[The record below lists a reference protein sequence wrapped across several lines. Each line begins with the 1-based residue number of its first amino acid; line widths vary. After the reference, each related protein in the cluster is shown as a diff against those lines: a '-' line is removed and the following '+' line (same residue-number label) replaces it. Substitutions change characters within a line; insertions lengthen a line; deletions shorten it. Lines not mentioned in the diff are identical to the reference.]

1 VAVQRRQFITV
12 LGGAAFAQTFA
23 AWAQKVPVRLGYLCA
38 CAAGSR
44 TATALIAD
52 INRGLRENGLIERS
66 DYILETRFAAGHY
79 DRFAG
84 LAQELR
90 QLGVNILLANTI
102 VAVRAAQRVDPPV
115 PVVMLYV
122 SDPVGTGLVASL
134 SRPGGLT
141 TGMATLI
148 DDLTP
153 KLLDFQRAIVPR
165 AKVIAVLFNPMN
177 PTNPPIVEDLKA
189 RATATGL
196 TVQPVVLKSPEELDA
211 ALSTIVAVQADTVH
225 VVADAGIMDLLD
237 RIATFAL
244 EHHLP
249 CFSTL
254 SYFAEFG
261 GLLAYGPSISGS
273 LRRSGYFT
281 KRILDGAK
289 PGDLP
294 VEQPTKIELSVN
306 LKIARAL
313 AIEVPIEIQQLADRL
328 IE

>member
-1 VAVQRRQFITV
+1 MRRRDFVTV
-12 LGGAAFAQTFA
+12 LGGTAFMQAFAA
-23 AWAQKVPVRLGYLCA
+23 LAQKASVRLGYLCA

-52 INRGLRENGLIERS
+52 IKEGLRENGLVERS
-66 DYILETRFAAGHY
+66 DYVLETRFAAGHY
-79 DRFAG
+79 DRFAD
-84 LAQELR
+84 LARELR
-90 QLGVNILLANTI
+90 QVGVNILLANTI
-102 VAVRAAQRVDPPV
+102 VAVRAAQHVVPPV

-153 KLLDFQRAIVPR
+153 KLLDFQRTIVPR

-177 PTNPPIVEDLKA
+177 PTNPPIVEDLKT

-196 TVQPVVLKSPEELDA
+196 TIQPIVLRSPEELDV
-211 ALSTIVAVQADTVH
+211 ALSTVVAVQADTVH
-225 VVADAGIMDLLD
+225 VVADAGIMDLID
-237 RIATFAL
+237 RIAGFSL
-244 EHHLP
+244 EHRLP

-261 GLLAYGPSISGS
+261 GLLAYGPSISKS

-281 KRILDGAK
+281 KRILDGAN
-289 PGDLP
+289 PGNLP
-294 VEQPTKIELSVN
+294 VEQPTQIELSVN
-306 LKIARAL
+306 LKIAGSL
-313 AIEVPIEIQQLADRL
+313 GIEVPAEIQQLADQL